1 MLSFG
6 KLLRTIREEKNL
18 SRAQLAEGIC
28 SEKYLYL
35 IEKGERMPSATILRQ
50 LSQALQTDLFR
61 YYRFI
66 DYEDP
71 VAVERVI
78 NEFMRAI
85 RTSDYKLRG
94 QIVKEAEQLKAYK
107 KPPWSYVLI
116 GNRAMHNLIV
126 KREYEAVYIELKDAI
141 DKIKPV
147 YEDTVFVATIY
158 LAFSYSL
165 QYLGQYEE
173 SYQYALLAERIHKES
188 IGFYYGD
195 GLYYLAESRATIL
208 NNLYKLEK
216 YQKAVDYGEGLI
228 KNLANVGTYARLEAS
243 LGYLAFSLYRLNRIE
258 DAVLTLRKAMQLLML
273 TRNEFFLYYLLAE
286 KDFKA
291 IVKEFPSD
299 DNILKEFQ
307 LYIRPLQIVN

>member
-1 MLSFG
+1 M
-6 KLLRTIREEKNL
+6 
-18 SRAQLAEGIC
+18 
-28 SEKYLYL
+28 
-35 IEKGERMPSATILRQ
+35 
-50 LSQALQTDLFR
+50 
-61 YYRFI
+61 
-66 DYEDP
+66 
-71 VAVERVI
+71 
-78 NEFMRAI
+78 
-85 RTSDYKLRG
+85 
-94 QIVKEAEQLKAYK
+94 
-107 KPPWSYVLI
+107 KPPWCYVLI

-147 YEDTVFVATIY
+147 YEDTVFVASIY

-258 DAVLTLRKAMQLLML
+258 DAVITLRKAMQLLML

-291 IVKEFPSD
+291 IVKEFHQSD
-299 DNILKEFQ
+299 YIFKEFQ
-307 LYIRPLQIVN
+307 LYISPLTNCKLI